1 MMQQGRQI
9 EPWIMDGRYMQI
21 ALELQAKRKAAG
33 LSRSQMAALLGM
45 KCVLYTDYERAQT
58 TIPPK
63 IMAQI
68 DEILGKVKAGL
79 LAIPIFNKEV

>member
-1 MMQQGRQI
+1 
-9 EPWIMDGRYMQI
+9 MQI

-33 LSRSQMAALLGM
+33 LNRLQMAALLGM
-45 KCVLYTDYERAQT
+45 TCTMYTDYERAEA

-68 DEILGKVKAGL
+68 EDILGKVKAGL
-79 LAIPIFNKEV
+79 LAIPNLNKEV